1 MTAEHTAHAKP
12 NTQHVKHMQRK
23 DGHYVEVNS
32 TKTLHKLRQSRT
44 MTNWQTH
51 TRQELGMPK
60 KAQTEK
66 VRSEADLHAYARRK
80 LECDQVK

>member
-1 MTAEHTAHAKP
+1 MTAEHTGDAKP

-32 TKTLHKLRQSRT
+32 IKTLHKLRQSCT

-51 TRQELGMPK
+51 TKQEPGMPK

-66 VRSEADLHAYARRK
+66 VRSGDDLHAYVRRK